1 VVTEDA
7 NSTDF
12 TKYTPT
18 IYIDGEEQTS
28 SGEGILNS
36 VGMLGMTKNSV
47 IAFTNTKLVPDSL
60 NLTIS
65 KTVDIAEGVKNAA
78 VDPDEEFTFT
88 VKLVDASKKTVEDG
102 ADNAISSYAPLTGSY
117 TLTYSKI
124 DATDTT
130 VAAFPSQETL
140 SLTNGTGTIKLKP
153 GQQVKISGLPYR
165 YGYVIAEDANSTDF
179 TKYTPT
185 IYIDDEKQTSSGEG
199 ILNSVGTFGMIADST
214 VAFTNTKKRPDSYEL
229 TLSKK
234 VVTVN
239 STIDTDEDF
248 TFTLKL
254 YDSAGNALTKEF
266 DVTYGTL
273 SEIANAK
280 TPGQTTGTLDFTSG
294 TATVT
299 LKHGQTIT
307 IKGLPYKYGYE
318 VSETP
323 AGYTPTVEVDGVQ
336 KLNTQ
341 GTTTLNTLK
350 ATGICKDTT
359 VAYTNTKIEK
369 KLTLE
374 KTVEGQNA
382 DTNKA
387 FRFDIELKAGET
399 ALTGKVKVTSSAIAG
414 VTAPDYTELEFKDG
428 KATVNLKHGQKITLE
443 GLPYNYTC
451 KITEDSTV
459 AAGYTIKSLFD
470 AGTQNTETTGTENAS
485 GATIT
490 VSGYA
495 DATVSYVNTKTNIV
509 PTGIRLDIMP
519 YIIVVAMVLGLAV
532 LLLTRRR
539 SRR

>member
-1 VVTEDA
+1 
-7 NSTDF
+7 
-12 TKYTPT
+12 
-18 IYIDGEEQTS
+18 
-28 SGEGILNS
+28 
-36 VGMLGMTKNSV
+36 
-47 IAFTNTKLVPDSL
+47 
-60 NLTIS
+60 
-65 KTVDIAEGVKNAA
+65 
-78 VDPDEEFTFT
+78 
-88 VKLVDASKKTVEDG
+88 
-102 ADNAISSYAPLTGSY
+102 
-117 TLTYSKI
+117 
-124 DATDTT
+124 
-130 VAAFPSQETL
+130 
-140 SLTNGTGTIKLKP
+140 
-153 GQQVKISGLPYR
+153 
-165 YGYVIAEDANSTDF
+165 
-179 TKYTPT
+179 
-185 IYIDDEKQTSSGEG
+185 
-199 ILNSVGTFGMIADST
+199 MIADST

-428 KATVNLKHGQKITLE
+428 KARVNLKHGQKITLE

-509 PTGIRLDIMP
+509 PTGIRLDVMP
-519 YIIVVAMVLGLAV
+519 YIIVVAMVLGLVV

>member
-1 VVTEDA
+1 
-7 NSTDF
+7 
-12 TKYTPT
+12 
-18 IYIDGEEQTS
+18 
-28 SGEGILNS
+28 
-36 VGMLGMTKNSV
+36 
-47 IAFTNTKLVPDSL
+47 
-60 NLTIS
+60 
-65 KTVDIAEGVKNAA
+65 
-78 VDPDEEFTFT
+78 
-88 VKLVDASKKTVEDG
+88 
-102 ADNAISSYAPLTGSY
+102 
-117 TLTYSKI
+117 
-124 DATDTT
+124 
-130 VAAFPSQETL
+130 
-140 SLTNGTGTIKLKP
+140 
-153 GQQVKISGLPYR
+153 
-165 YGYVIAEDANSTDF
+165 
-179 TKYTPT
+179 
-185 IYIDDEKQTSSGEG
+185 
-199 ILNSVGTFGMIADST
+199 MIADST

-359 VAYTNTKIEK
+359 VAYTNTKIE
-369 KLTLE
+369 
-374 KTVEGQNA
+374 
-382 DTNKA
+382 
-387 FRFDIELKAGET
+387 
-399 ALTGKVKVTSSAIAG
+399 
-414 VTAPDYTELEFKDG
+414 
-428 KATVNLKHGQKITLE
+428 
-443 GLPYNYTC
+443 
-451 KITEDSTV
+451 
-459 AAGYTIKSLFD
+459 
-470 AGTQNTETTGTENAS
+470 
-485 GATIT
+485 
-490 VSGYA
+490 
-495 DATVSYVNTKTNIV
+495 NIV